1 MDGSIVRSAKYYQKA
16 AKELYINSLLYPE
29 NIVAKIPGPLPVST
43 ATATIRNN
51 FSITPNQQGKFLLV
65 IDPFY
70 HKGWLFQDNT
80 VDGNGGGENTATE
93 IDLSQNN
100 TIVDQ
105 FRLVS
110 SSVIL
115 RYYGNFNQMSGI
127 FVSATTSNL
136 NGRVPEDYLTFSN
149 IEDLTNKFVSKCVDG
164 VKLIYT
170 PMDNRAV
177 EFRVG
182 DDYANGTHP
191 CRNQYLFVIMG
202 DLFPN
207 NTCIRV
213 DFYRNIEY
221 TTIPAYREYILQSKS
236 LPCSFEVPLIPG
248 TATTA
253 PERDTGSSLASN
265 NIPYAVKLI
274 QYLNKEGISLNPNIF
289 Q

>member
-1 MDGSIVRSAKYYQKA
+1 MIISVRNYEEA
-16 AKELYINSLLYPE
+16 AKNIYINSLLYPE
-29 NIVAKIPGPLPVST
+29 RNVAKIPGPLPVSS
-43 ATATIRNN
+43 ATASIRNN
-51 FSITPNQQGKFLLV
+51 FSITPNTSGKFLLV

-70 HKGWLFQDNT
+70 YKGWLYQGNDL
-80 VDGNGGGENTATE
+80 DGNGQGTATE
-93 IDLSQNN
+93 ITLDQNN
-100 TIVDQ
+100 TLVDQ

-110 SSVIL
+110 SSIIL

-136 NGRVPEDYLTFSN
+136 NGNVPDDYKTFSN
-149 IEDLTNKFVSKCVDG
+149 IEDLTNKYISKCVDG

-182 DDYANGTHP
+182 DDYSNGQHP

-213 DFYRNIEY
+213 DYYRNIEY
-221 TTIPAYREYILQSKS
+221 TTIPLYREYILQSKS
-236 LPCSFEVPLIPG
+236 LPCSFEVPLLP
-248 TATTA
+248 TTA
-253 PERDTGSSLASN
+253 SNAPSNATSTALANN
-265 NIPYAVKLI
+265 NIPYAIKLL
-274 QYLNKEGISLNPNIF
+274 QYLNKQGLSIDPGIF

>member
-1 MDGSIVRSAKYYQKA
+1 MDTGLIISVRNYEEA
-16 AKELYINSLLYPE
+16 AKNIYINSLLYPE
-29 NIVAKIPGPLPVST
+29 RNVAKIPGPLPVSS
-43 ATATIRNN
+43 ATASIRNN
-51 FSITPNQQGKFLLV
+51 FSITPNNSGKFLLV

-70 HKGWLFQDNT
+70 CKGWLFQGNDL
-80 VDGNGGGENTATE
+80 DGNGSGTATE
-93 IDLSQNN
+93 ITLDQNN

-110 SSVIL
+110 ASVIL

-136 NGRVPEDYLTFSN
+136 NGHVPDDYKTFSN
-149 IEDLTNKFVSKCVDG
+149 IEDLTNKYISKCVDG

-170 PMDNRAV
+170 PMDNRAI

-182 DDYANGTHP
+182 DDYTNGDHP

-213 DFYRNIEY
+213 DYYRNIEY
-221 TTIPAYREYILQSKS
+221 TTIPLYREYILQSKS
-236 LPCSFEVPLIPG
+236 LPCSFEVPLLP
-248 TATTA
+248 TTA
-253 PERDTGSSLASN
+253 SNAPNQTTSTALANN
-265 NIPYAVKLI
+265 NIPYAVKLM
-274 QYLNKEGISLNPNIF
+274 QYLNKQGINLDPNIF

>member
-1 MDGSIVRSAKYYQKA
+1 MDNGLVSTAINYQRA
-16 AKELYINSLLYPE
+16 AKSLYVNSLLYPE
-29 NIVAKIPGPLPVST
+29 NNVAKIPGPLPISS
-43 ATATIRNN
+43 ATATLRHN
-51 FSITPNQQGKFLLV
+51 FSITPNSQGKFLLV
-65 IDPFY
+65 IDPFKKTGY
-70 HKGWLFQDNT
+70 LYQDNT
-80 VDGNGGGENTATE
+80 VDGLGHGTVTTINF
-93 IDLSQNN
+93 DQDN

-127 FVSATTSNL
+127 FVAATTSNL
-136 NGRVPEDYLTFSN
+136 NGNVPTDYLTFQN
-149 IEDLTNKFVSKCVDG
+149 IEDLTNKYIAKCVDG

-182 DDYANGTHP
+182 SEYANGTHP
-191 CRNQYLFVIMG
+191 CINQYLFVIYG

-221 TTIPAYREYILQSKS
+221 TTVPSYREYILQSKS
-236 LPCSFEVPLIPG
+236 LPCSFEIPMLPG
-248 TATTA
+248 TASPA
-253 PERDTGSSLASN
+253 PERDASSALSNN
-265 NIPYAVKLI
+265 NIPYAVKLL
-274 QYLNKEGISLNPNIF
+274 QYLNKNGIIIDPSIF
-289 Q
+289 K

>member
-1 MDGSIVRSAKYYQKA
+1 MDTSLVVSVRNYEEA
-16 AKELYINSLLYPE
+16 AKSIYVNSLLYPE
-29 NIVAKIPGPLPVST
+29 RAVAKIPGPLPVSS
-43 ATATIRNN
+43 ATATIRDN
-51 FSITPNQQGKFLLV
+51 FSITPNSQGKFLLV

-70 HKGWLFQDNT
+70 NKGWLYQDDD
-80 VDGNGGGENTATE
+80 VDGEGTGTVTE
-93 IDLSQNN
+93 LTFDQNN

-136 NGRVPEDYLTFSN
+136 NGRVPQDYLTFSN
-149 IEDLTNKFVSKCVDG
+149 IEDLTNKYVSKCVDG

-170 PMDNRAV
+170 PMDNRAI

-182 DDYANGTHP
+182 SDYANGTHP

-207 NTCIRV
+207 STCIRV
-213 DFYRNIEY
+213 DYYRNIEY
-221 TTIPAYREYILQSKS
+221 TTIPTYREYILQSKS
-236 LPCSFEVPLIPG
+236 LPCSFEVPLLPT
-248 TATTA
+248 TATSA
-253 PERDTGSSLASN
+253 PENTGSTALANN
-265 NIPYAVKLI
+265 NIPYAIKLM
-274 QYLNKEGISLNPNIF
+274 QYLNKQGIALNPNIF
-289 Q
+289 K